1 METQGD
7 CKMVN
12 RYRGEIMIKKSNSLL
27 DIHHYSL
34 DTLNDLYY
42 ALTKLYDEDKRSLQ
56 TIVIFLKKIIQ
67 EDTEIKLIIE
77 KMDKKE
83 GIKAQKSKLKIEKI
97 AETWLKKAYFEH
109 LFRNYSIIRGYF
121 THFTKEI
128 IQPRSK
134 EGKEKLKRTSVYY
147 FERYNDKYKKKLKRC
162 RSNER
167 VLELQKKY
175 PKLNVVDAF
184 AFGLIIE
191 KFATTNEDLEWFE
204 NIVKILIKKK

>member
-1 METQGD
+1 MKNNAHSLIDTHQYSKDALKHFYRQLFETYSD
-7 CKMVN
+7 EEKVL
-12 RYRGEIMIKKSNSLL
+12 KSIFSFFRQILRE
-27 DIHHYSL
+27 
-34 DTLNDLYY
+34 
-42 ALTKLYDEDKRSLQ
+42 DEDVKR
-56 TIVIFLKKIIQ
+56 
-67 EDTEIKLIIE
+67 IIE
-77 KMDKKE
+77 GMDKID

-109 LFRNYSIIRGYF
+109 LFHNYSIIRGYF
-121 THFTKEI
+121 TNFTREI
-128 IQPRSK
+128 IKPQSQ
-134 EGKEKLKRTSVYY
+134 EGKEKLKRTSIHY

-175 PKLNVVDAF
+175 PKLNIVDAF

-204 NIVKILIKKK
+204 DIVQILTKKR